1 MTLTTDGSAGPG
13 TGPLTIP
20 ADPAADGPA
29 DGAPAAT
36 GGEIP
41 RRRWRLWRPSWAALV
56 LAAFA
61 YLPLLRTAPGEIGAD
76 TKAYLYLDPG
86 RLLRRAVSMWDPS
99 VGMGTVT
106 HQNIGYLFPQGLWYY
121 LLSGVGLPMWVA
133 QRLWTGTILFTAGLG
148 VLFLLR
154 SFGWRDRYSFIA
166 AFGYMLTPY
175 SLEYE
180 ARISAILL
188 PYAGLGWFIG
198 ITVRGLREAE
208 QGKGS
213 WRGAEAWRW
222 PAAFALVVTSV
233 GSINASSLILIMLAP
248 VLWVPFAIWGTREA
262 TLRAAL
268 GMITRAVILT
278 VLVNAW
284 WMSGLY
290 TQAGYGLNVLA
301 FTETVQTVASSSQAS
316 EVLRGL
322 GNWFF
327 YGEDALGP
335 WITPALSYTQA
346 LWLLVVSFLVP
357 LMGLFAAN
365 VIRWGHR
372 AYFIALVLLGTTVS
386 VGVYPYTH
394 PSPLGYLF
402 KTFAEDSTAG
412 LALRSLPRA
421 APLVV
426 LGLAVMLAGAI
437 GAFTERCLA
446 RVAAG
451 QRAVAAAGT
460 RRAGG
465 HRGSPQKKIFF
476 GPRPGAT
483 LPTAV
488 TLVVLALLAID
499 MAPLFRGQFIESSLT
514 RPENVPDYET
524 ALANALGAK
533 GNSTRVLELPGAD
546 FAHYRWGTTL
556 DTVTTGLTDR
566 PTIQRELVPYGEAG
580 SVDLI
585 RSLDRRLQEGVFET
599 SSINDLARLMGV
611 GDVVLRNNN
620 DYEEFRGPRPRADW
634 QLFTSPVPDGLGKPA
649 TYGPPVTEQTKI
661 PYVDEIALG
670 TDPSVPDPPQLADF
684 PVTDPTPIVR
694 TASTQGPLLVSGNG
708 EALVDAAATGL
719 LRPVVQD
726 NRAVLYTAAFAKDPD
741 GLKQALNDDAELL
754 VSDSDQLRAERWTGI
769 RENFGYVEQPGVAPL
784 AKDPND
790 NRLPLFPGQ
799 GTDNQTIEVL
809 TAPGQT
815 PQVAAVTASS
825 YGNTF
830 AYGPA
835 DRPVHGIDGDLTTAW
850 RVGAFTDPAGER
862 WQTTLAAPTTT
873 DHVTLVQPLTG
884 PRNRWITRA
893 TLTFDG
899 GSPVTVDLG
908 DVSRT
913 TQGQVVSFPSRTFR
927 TLTIRIDATN
937 YGRQPNYNGLSAVGL
952 AEVKIPMASGQP
964 AVAQDLLRMPTD
976 LLSAT
981 GASSLDH
988 QLVLT
993 MTRDRANPAE
1003 PFKEDTES
1011 TIDRVF
1017 SLPTARTFS
1026 LTGTARISSYVP
1038 DATVDQLLGR
1048 PAGAPVIISSGRL
1061 PGDLNS
1067 RASAA
1072 FDGDPLTAWQ
1082 PGFGQQV
1089 GNWIELDNRQGPVT
1103 LSTAKV
1109 TFVTDGQHS
1118 VPTELGVVVDGRKVG
1133 DVAVPP
1139 LADTPKH
1146 GATSTVT
1153 LRLPAA
1159 TGTNVRLVVDAVRQ
1173 VTTKDS
1179 ISEGTSILP
1188 VGIAEVD
1195 LPGVL
1200 GTASTASMAQPPAN
1214 LDAST
1219 CHTGLLSVDGQRV
1232 GLRVVGSTKDATDR
1246 LGLNVVTCGTPVRL
1260 AAGEHV
1266 LRTAN
1271 GANTGIDLD
1280 RLVLASDVGG
1290 TTWPDATSF
1299 NALDTTQAQRQADLA
1314 ARPASAT
1321 VKATQ
1326 TPSVHVD
1333 VASSTTFV
1341 LTVSGA
1347 TPGTPFWLVLG
1358 ESLSAGWHAKID
1370 DKTDLAAP
1378 RLVDG
1383 YANGWRITPTSGTFK
1398 VQLTW
1403 TPQRVVYAALTVSV
1417 VSAVLCLALLGVTA
1431 RRRRRAG
1438 WPRTPVDLPLLDRP
1452 FSATAR
1458 IGLAPA
1464 VLLAV
1469 GALALGTFVVNPVA
1483 GAVTAAVALVAAL
1496 VPRGRVLLRVGSVGA
1511 LLVSVGYVLEVQARY
1526 HLPVNGDWVAQFS
1539 KVATLSWLAVLFLG
1553 ADGTLVLLHGRAARR
1568 ADGTGPAA
1576 RPVDSGLAGPP
1587 GPGGPPGAEPTAGQG
1602 GDAEL
1607 DAGSGIPGSSGTQV
1621 RADPARYSDAPG
1633 ATAEPGQ
1640 GTRDAPPPG
1649 LGPADGSGPEP
1660 EGPDSRAGA
1669 QPPV

>member
-1 MTLTTDGSAGPG
+1 VTLTTQGS
-13 TGPLTIP
+13 TGPLHPGDPAGP
-20 ADPAADGPA
+20 ADPAGPDA
-29 DGAPAAT
+29 AAGTTTLASDRPAAEAPEPTAGDGAA
-36 GGEIP
+36 E
-41 RRRWRLWRPSWAALV
+41 RRRWWHWRPSWAAVV
-56 LAAFA
+56 LAAVA
-61 YLPLLRTAPGEIGAD
+61 YLPLLRTSPGEIGAD

-86 RLLRRAVSMWDPS
+86 RLLSRAVSMWDPD

-121 LLSGVGLPMWVA
+121 MLNELGFPMWVA
-133 QRLWTGTILFTAGLG
+133 QRLWTGSILFGAGLG
-148 VLFLLR
+148 VMFLLR
-154 SFGWRDRYSFIA
+154 SFGWRDRYSVVA

-198 ITVRGLREAE
+198 ITVRGLREAK

-213 WRGAEAWRW
+213 WRSAEAWRW
-222 PAAFALVVTSV
+222 PAAFALVVTAV

-248 VLWVPFAIWGTREA
+248 VLWVPFAIWGTRETTA
-262 TLRAAL
+262 RAAT

-278 VLVNAW
+278 FLVNLW
-284 WMSGLY
+284 WISGLY

-327 YGEDALGP
+327 YGQDALGP
-335 WITPALSYTQA
+335 WITPAVSYTQS

-357 LMGLFAAN
+357 LMGLFAAT
-365 VIRWGHR
+365 VIKWGHR
-372 AYFIALVLLGTTVS
+372 AYFVALVVLGTTVS

-426 LGLAVMLAGAI
+426 LGLAVMLAGAL
-437 GAFTERCLA
+437 GAWTER
-446 RVAAG
+446 RVA
-451 QRAVAAAGT
+451 RAADADAAAARGRT
-460 RRAGG
+460 LSPAASARLGGRHSGAQPRRQLVFK
-465 HRGSPQKKIFF
+465 PT
-476 GPRPGAT
+476 PGAL

-499 MAPLFRGQFIESSLT
+499 MAPLFRGQFMEQSLT
-514 RPENVPDYET
+514 RPENVPDYEV

-533 GNSTRVLELPGAD
+533 GNDTRVLELPGAD

-566 PTIQRELVPYGEAG
+566 PTVQRELVPYGEAG

-599 SSINDLARLMGV
+599 SSINDIARLMGV

-634 QLFTSPVPDGLGKPA
+634 QLFTSPVPNGLGKPT
-649 TYGPPVTEQTKI
+649 TYGPPVTENTKI

-670 TDPSVPDPPQLADF
+670 TDPSVPEPPQLADF
-684 PVTDPTPIVR
+684 PVIDPTPIVR
-694 TASTQGPLLVSGNG
+694 TATTQGPLLVSGNG

-719 LRPVVQD
+719 LGPVVDD
-726 NRAVLYTAAFAKDPD
+726 NRAVLYTAALAKDPD
-741 GLKQALNDDAELL
+741 GLKQALDDGAELL

-769 RENFGYVEQPGVAPL
+769 RENFGYVEQPGVGPL

-790 NRLPLFPGQ
+790 NRLPLFP
-799 GTDNQTIEVL
+799 DQTSADQTVEVL

-862 WQTTLAAPTTT
+862 WQTTLAAATTT
-873 DHVTLVQPLTG
+873 DHVTLTQPLTG
-884 PRNRWITRA
+884 PRNRWITKA

-913 TQGQVVSFPSRTFR
+913 AQGQVVSFPSRTFR

-937 YGRQPNYNGLSAVGL
+937 YGRLPNYNGLSAVGL
-952 AEVKIPMASGQP
+952 ADVKIPMADGQP

-976 LLSAT
+976 LLSTA
-981 GASSLDH
+981 GAGSLDH

-1017 SLPTARTFS
+1017 TLPTARTFS

-1038 DATVDQLLGR
+1038 DTTVDTLLGR
-1048 PAGAPVIISSGRL
+1048 PAQAPTAVSSGRL
-1061 PGDLNS
+1061 PGDLGS

-1072 FDGDPLTAWQ
+1072 FDGDPSTAWQ
-1082 PGFGQQV
+1082 PGFGAQQ
-1089 GNWIELDNRQGPVT
+1089 GAWIELTTQQSQAPVT
-1103 LSTAKV
+1103 LSSGQF

-1118 VPTELGVVVDGRKVG
+1118 VPTQLGVLVDGKKVG
-1133 DVAVPP
+1133 EVAVPP
-1139 LADTPKH
+1139 MADTAKP

-1153 LRLPAA
+1153 LPLPAA
-1159 TGTNVRLVVDAVRQ
+1159 SGHTVRFVVDQVRQ
-1173 VTTKDS
+1173 VTTKDT
-1179 ISEGTSILP
+1179 ISEGVSIMP
-1188 VGIAEVD
+1188 VGVAEVD

-1200 GTASTASMAQPPAN
+1200 GTGSTAGLAAPQGLDSSSCRTN
-1214 LDAST
+1214 LLT
-1219 CHTGLLSVDGQRV
+1219 VDGRPV
-1232 GLRVVGSTKDATDR
+1232 GLRVVGTSKDAANR
-1246 LGLNVVTCGTPVRL
+1246 LGLDVVTCGTPVRL
-1260 AAGEHV
+1260 GAGDHV

-1271 GANTGIDLD
+1271 GSDTGVDLD
-1280 RLVLASDVGG
+1280 RLVLASDAGG
-1290 TTWPDATSF
+1290 STWPDATSF
-1299 NALDTTQAQRQADLA
+1299 NALDTSQAQRQSDLA
-1314 ARPASAT
+1314 TQPARATAASAT
-1321 VKATQ
+1321 AT
-1326 TPSVHVD
+1326 PAVHVD
-1333 VASSTTFV
+1333 VSGPTTFV
-1341 LTVSGA
+1341 LSVTGA
-1347 TPGTPFWLVLG
+1347 KPGQPFWLVLG
-1358 ESLSAGWHAKID
+1358 QSLSAGWHARID
-1370 DKTDLAAP
+1370 DNVDLPAP
-1378 RLVDG
+1378 RLIDG
-1383 YANGWRITPTSGTFK
+1383 YANGWRVNPTEASFK

-1403 TPQRVVYAALTVSV
+1403 TPQRVVYASLTVSV
-1417 VSAVLCLALLGVTA
+1417 IAAVLCLALLGVTG

-1438 WPRTPVDLPLLDRP
+1438 WPRTPADLPRLDSPLAATSRLGVVQVGLLVVV
-1452 FSATAR
+1452 T
-1458 IGLAPA
+1458 
-1464 VLLAV
+1464 LAV
-1469 GALALGTFVVNPVA
+1469 GTFIVNPVA
-1483 GAVTAAVALVAAL
+1483 GAVTAAVTLVAAL
-1496 VPRGRVLLRVGSVGA
+1496 APRGRVLLRAGAVGVLLISVA
-1511 LLVSVGYVLEVQARY
+1511 YVLEVQARY

-1553 ADGTLVLLHGRAARR
+1553 ADAALAVLRDRDARR
-1568 ADGTGPAA
+1568 PGDGGAALDADRAGTPAAPAAAAGQPPPGSVATPDDPPRSSADGTG
-1576 RPVDSGLAGPP
+1576 RD
-1587 GPGGPPGAEPTAGQG
+1587 PTG
-1602 GDAEL
+1602 
-1607 DAGSGIPGSSGTQV
+1607 
-1621 RADPARYSDAPG
+1621 
-1633 ATAEPGQ
+1633 
-1640 GTRDAPPPG
+1640 
-1649 LGPADGSGPEP
+1649 
-1660 EGPDSRAGA
+1660 
-1669 QPPV
+1669 

>member
-1 MTLTTDGSAGPG
+1 MTLTTHGP
-13 TGPLTIP
+13 TGPNGSSTATLP
-20 ADPAADGPA
+20 ADDPTEDAPGNGVVDG
-29 DGAPAAT
+29 GAQ
-36 GGEIP
+36 

-56 LAAFA
+56 LAAVA
-61 YLPLLRTAPGEIGAD
+61 YLPLLRTSPGEIGAD
-76 TKAYLYLDPG
+76 TKAYLYLDPA
-86 RLLRRAVSMWDPS
+86 RLLSRAVSMWDPD

-106 HQNIGYLFPQGLWYY
+106 HQNIGYLFPQGLWYFV
-121 LLSGVGLPMWVA
+121 LHELGFPMWVA
-133 QRLWTGTILFTAGLG
+133 QRLWTGSILFAAGVG

-154 SFGWRDRYSFIA
+154 SFGWRDRYSIVA

-222 PAAFALVVTSV
+222 PAAFALVVTAV

-262 TLRAAL
+262 TLRAAM

-278 VLVNAW
+278 FVVNLW
-284 WMSGLY
+284 WISGLY

-327 YGEDALGP
+327 YGQDALGP
-335 WITPALSYTQA
+335 WISPAVSYTQS

-357 LMGLFAAN
+357 LMGLFAAT
-365 VIRWGHR
+365 VIKWGQR
-372 AYFIALVLLGTTVS
+372 AYFVALVVLGTTVS

-426 LGLAVMLAGAI
+426 LGLAVMLAGAL
-437 GAFTERCLA
+437 GAWTER
-446 RVAAG
+446 RVARAADADAAAARGQTVAPGRIGGRHSGG
-451 QRAVAAAGT
+451 QR
-460 RRAGG
+460 RRQLAF
-465 HRGSPQKKIFF
+465 K
-476 GPRPGAT
+476 PRPGAL

-499 MAPLFRGQFIESSLT
+499 LAPLFRGQLMEQSLT
-514 RPENVPDYET
+514 RPENVPDYEV

-533 GNSTRVLELPGAD
+533 GNDTRVLELPGAD

-566 PTIQRELVPYGEAG
+566 PTVQRELIPYGEAG

-599 SSINDLARLMGV
+599 ASINDIAKLMGV

-620 DYEEFRGPRPRADW
+620 AYEEFRGPRPRADW
-634 QLFTSPVPDGLGKPA
+634 QLFTSPVPNGLGKPT
-649 TYGPPVTEQTKI
+649 TYGPPVSEDTKI
-661 PYVDEIALG
+661 PYVDEITLG
-670 TDPSVPDPPQLADF
+670 TDPTVAEPPQLADF

-694 TASTQGPLLVSGNG
+694 TATTQGPLLVSGNG

-719 LRPVVQD
+719 LDPVVD
-726 NRAVLYTAAFAKDPD
+726 NNRAVLYTAALANDPA
-741 GLKQALNDDAELL
+741 GLKQALDDGAELL

-769 RENFGYVEQPGVAPL
+769 RENFGYVEQPGIGPL
-784 AKDPND
+784 KKDPND
-790 NRLPLFPGQ
+790 NRLPLFP
-799 GTDNQTIEVL
+799 DQTTADQTVEVL

-815 PQVAAVTASS
+815 PQVASVTASS

-873 DHVTLVQPLTG
+873 DHVTLTQPLTG
-884 PRNRWITRA
+884 PRNRWITKA

-913 TQGQVVSFPSRTFR
+913 SAGQVVTFPSQKFT

-937 YGRQPNYNGLSAVGL
+937 YGRLPNYNGLSAVGL
-952 AEVKIPMASGQP
+952 ADVKIPMANGQP

-976 LLSAT
+976 LLSTA
-981 GASSLDH
+981 GAGSLDH

-1017 SLPTARTFS
+1017 TLPTARTFS
-1026 LTGTARISSYVP
+1026 LTGTARISSYLP
-1038 DATVDQLLGR
+1038 DTTVDTLLGR
-1048 PAGAPVIISSGRL
+1048 PAQAPVILSSGRL
-1061 PGDLNS
+1061 PGDLGS

-1072 FDGDPLTAWQ
+1072 FDGDPNTAWQ
-1082 PGFGQQV
+1082 PGFGQQQ
-1089 GNWIELDNRQGPVT
+1089 GGWIQLTTQQGQAPVE
-1103 LSTAKV
+1103 LSTGQF

-1118 VPTELGVVVDGRKVG
+1118 VPTQLGVIVDGQKVG
-1133 DVAVPP
+1133 EVTVPP
-1139 LADTPKH
+1139 LADTAKH

-1153 LRLPAA
+1153 LPLPAA
-1159 TGTNVRLVVDAVRQ
+1159 TGRTVRFVVDGVRQ
-1173 VTTKDS
+1173 VTTKDT
-1179 ISEGTSILP
+1179 ISEGVSIMP

-1200 GTASTASMAQPPAN
+1200 GTGTTAGMAAPHG
-1214 LDAST
+1214 LDSNS
-1219 CHTGLLSVDGQRV
+1219 CHTDLLTVDGQPV
-1232 GLRVVGSTKDATDR
+1232 GLRVVGTSKDAADR
-1246 LGLNVVTCGTPVRL
+1246 LGLDVVTCGTPVRL
-1260 AAGEHV
+1260 GAGDHV

-1271 GANTGIDLD
+1271 GADTGFDLD

-1299 NALDTTQAQRQADLA
+1299 NALDTSQAQRQTDLA
-1314 ARPASAT
+1314 TRPASAS
-1321 VKATQ
+1321 ATAAATGTAA
-1326 TPSVHVD
+1326 TPKVHVD
-1333 VASSTTFV
+1333 VASATTFV
-1341 LTVSGA
+1341 LSVTGA
-1347 TPGTPFWLVLG
+1347 KPGQPFWLVLG
-1358 ESLSAGWHAKID
+1358 QSLSAGWHGKID
-1370 DKTDLAAP
+1370 DNTDLAAP
-1378 RLVDG
+1378 QLIDG
-1383 YANGWRITPTSGTFK
+1383 YANGWRVNPTSDSFK

-1403 TPQRVVYAALTVSV
+1403 TPQRVVYASLTVSV
-1417 VSAVLCLALLGVTA
+1417 VSAVLCLALLGVTG

-1438 WPRTPVDLPLLDRP
+1438 WPRTPADLPRLDSP
-1452 FSATAR
+1452 FAATQR
-1458 IGLAPA
+1458 IGLPQ
-1464 VLLAV
+1464 VGLLVLGLLAV
-1469 GALALGTFVVNPVA
+1469 GTLIVNPVA
-1483 GAVTAAVALVAAL
+1483 GAVTAAVTLVAAL
-1496 VPRGRVLLRVGSVGA
+1496 APRGRVLLRAGAVGA
-1511 LLVSVGYVLEVQARY
+1511 LLVSVAYVLQVQARY
-1526 HLPVNGDWVAQFS
+1526 HLPVNGDWVSQFS

-1553 ADGTLVLLHGRAARR
+1553 ADGALTVLQGRAARR
-1568 ADGTGPAA
+1568 RLAAATGGGPGDVDVVAGTGPTALPGEPDAA
-1576 RPVDSGLAGPP
+1576 AEAGPTAAATPQPPPTDGADP
-1587 GPGGPPGAEPTAGQG
+1587 GPTG
-1602 GDAEL
+1602 
-1607 DAGSGIPGSSGTQV
+1607 
-1621 RADPARYSDAPG
+1621 
-1633 ATAEPGQ
+1633 
-1640 GTRDAPPPG
+1640 
-1649 LGPADGSGPEP
+1649 
-1660 EGPDSRAGA
+1660 
-1669 QPPV
+1669 